1 MNDIVGDAAQNTPPV
16 ANNATAD
23 ASAPAPSALTFHGTW
38 QEFAAIAF
46 PNLLLTIVTLGI
58 YRFWATTREREY
70 LWSQT
75 EFIDERLEWAGRGME
90 LFIGFLMVLLLIA
103 LPFAFLQFG
112 YIALQSRGYVAI
124 AGILYALSLLLIFYL
139 GGVAQFRALRYR
151 LSRTYWRGIRGG
163 SEDNGLV
170 FGFSYIWKTI
180 AGYIPLFL
188 MIPWSMTSLWNER
201 WNKMSFGPYQFSSNA
216 DWTPLMKRYLLA
228 YLIPFI
234 IVIGA
239 VIVGFSIGISTE
251 NGEQPSG
258 AAIGSAIALGVF
270 AVLAFYVL
278 LPLAALA
285 FYSKF
290 YREAVGKLRL
300 GDLEFE
306 FKARTPDW
314 LLFGLASIA
323 ITYLTFGIG
332 IIFLSYIRWKF
343 FVKHLE
349 VYGEVNLDRLTQS
362 DTDLS
367 KHGEGLLDALD
378 VGAF

>member
-1 MNDIVGDAAQNTPPV
+1 MAQEIE
-16 ANNATAD
+16 NATEAMPSVP
-23 ASAPAPSALTFHGTW
+23 SAAPTSALTFHGNW

-75 EFIDERLEWAGRGME
+75 EFIDERLEWAGRGIE
-90 LFIGFLMVLLLIA
+90 LFVGFLMVLLLIG

-112 YIALQSRGYVAI
+112 YIALNSRGYVVI
-124 AGILYALSLLLIFYL
+124 AGLLYALSLFLILYL
-139 GGVAQFRALRYR
+139 SGVARFRAIRYR

-163 SEDNGLV
+163 SEDPGIV
-170 FGFSYIWKTI
+170 FGFSYIWKTF

-216 DWTPLMKRYLLA
+216 DWTQLMKRYLLA

-234 IVIGA
+234 VVVGGVIL
-239 VIVGFSIGISTE
+239 GISIAASSA
-251 NGEQPSG
+251 NGDNQSG
-258 AAIGSAIALGVF
+258 AAIGFGAAFLIF

-278 LPLAALA
+278 LPLASLA

-290 YREAVGKLRL
+290 FRVAVGNLRL

-314 LLFGLASIA
+314 LLYWLATMA
-323 ITYLTFGIG
+323 IVYLTLGIG
-332 IIFLSYIRWKF
+332 MIFVPYISWKF
-343 FVKHLE
+343 FVRHLE
-349 VYGEVNLDRLTQS
+349 VYGEVNLDSLTQS
-362 DTDLS
+362 DTNIS
-367 KHGEGLLDALD
+367 KHGEGLLDAFD